1 MSNGLVIFSERQ
13 LLLLAMLATLVVGG
27 YAVWQQNQLEAE
39 LVAQDAAYSASTTKL
54 KQDKQELQEQLSNVR
69 DKVVS
74 LNEELEEAENEL
86 EDERERND
94 DLKEQ
99 VEEVTNSVGNL
110 QKTVETE
117 PELLKKYSRTFFLSE
132 NYRPESLAQID
143 DEYLAED
150 ESLTVDKR
158 VWPYLEDLLADAQD
172 DGIDLLVTSAYRP
185 FGQQASLNQRYTR
198 TFGEGANQFS
208 AQQGYSEHQLGTAV
222 DFTTPNVN
230 GQLTQEFA
238 NTKAFAWLQ
247 DNAYKYGFI
256 LSYPRGNQFY
266 IFEPWHWRF
275 VGEKLAEDLED
286 EGANF
291 YEWSQRRIDTYRSE
305 MFD

>member
-1 MSNGLVIFSERQ
+1 MRNGLFIFSERQ
-13 LLLLAMLATLVVGG
+13 LLLLAILATLVVGG

-39 LVAQDAAYSASTTKL
+39 LIAQDAAYSASTTKL

-69 DKVVS
+69 DKIVS
-74 LNEELEEAENEL
+74 LNEKLEEAENEL

-132 NYRPESLAQID
+132 NYRPESLTQID

-172 DGIDLLVTSAYRP
+172 DGINLLVTSAYRP

-198 TFGEGANQFS
+198 TFGEGANRFS

-222 DFTTPNVN
+222 DFTTPNV
-230 GQLTQEFA
+230 GGELTQEFA

-247 DNAYKYGFI
+247 DNAHKYGFI

-275 VGEKLAEDLED
+275 VGEKLAEDLEG
-286 EGANF
+286 ENANF
-291 YEWSQRRIDTYRSE
+291 YEWSQRRIDTYRAE

>member
-39 LVAQDAAYSASTTKL
+39 LIAQEEAYSASTTKL

-74 LNEELEEAENEL
+74 LNEKLEEAENEL

-172 DGIDLLVTSAYRP
+172 DGINLLVTSAYRP

-222 DFTTPNVN
+222 DFTTPNV
-230 GQLTQEFA
+230 GGKLTQEFA
-238 NTKAFAWLQ
+238 NTEAFAWLQ
-247 DNAYKYGFI
+247 DNAHKYGFI

-291 YEWSQRRIDTYRSE
+291 YEWSQRRIDTYRAE

>member
-1 MSNGLVIFSERQ
+1 MSNGLFIFSER
-13 LLLLAMLATLVVGG
+13 LLLLIAILATLVIGG

-39 LVAQDAAYSASTTKL
+39 LIAQDAAYSASTTKL

-74 LNEELEEAENEL
+74 LNEKLEEAENEL
-86 EDERERND
+86 EDERERNN

-110 QKTVETE
+110 QKTVDTE

-172 DGIDLLVTSAYRP
+172 DGINLLVTSAYRP

-230 GQLTQEFA
+230 GKLTQEFA
-238 NTKAFAWLQ
+238 NTNAFAWLQ
-247 DNAYKYGFI
+247 DNAHKYGFI

-275 VGEKLAEDLED
+275 VGEKLAEDLDD

-291 YEWSQRRIDTYRSE
+291 YEWSQRRIDTYRAE

>member
-1 MSNGLVIFSERQ
+1 MSNGLFIFSERQ
-13 LLLLAMLATLVVGG
+13 LLLLAILATLVVGG

-39 LVAQDAAYSASTTKL
+39 LIAQDAAYSASTTKL
-54 KQDKQELQEQLSNVR
+54 KKDKQELQEQLSNVR

-74 LNEELEEAENEL
+74 LNEKLEEAENEL
-86 EDERERND
+86 EDERERNN

-99 VEEVTNSVGNL
+99 VEEVTDSVGNL

-208 AQQGYSEHQLGTAV
+208 AQQGYSEHQLGTAI
-222 DFTTPNVN
+222 DFTTPNVS
-230 GQLTQEFA
+230 GELIQEFA

-247 DNAYKYGFI
+247 DNAYKHGFI

-291 YEWSQRRIDTYRSE
+291 YEWSQRRIDEYRAE